1 MEPLLYD
8 SVTHVNPS
16 FILANFVAAGTHEL
30 RGKVLKSNLL
40 VARFGELV
48 GSPDFLVHEE
58 AVRFFANMAIE
69 GRMDYIQAITNYHCW
84 CCGCHL

>member
-1 MEPLLYD
+1 M
-8 SVTHVNPS
+8 
-16 FILANFVAAGTHEL
+16 
-30 RGKVLKSNLL
+30 LKSNLL

-69 GRMDYIQAITNYHCW
+69 GRMDYSKLLPITTAGAVDAICNAGDAEMLWVPAEAIARILSCDI
-84 CCGCHL
+84 LI